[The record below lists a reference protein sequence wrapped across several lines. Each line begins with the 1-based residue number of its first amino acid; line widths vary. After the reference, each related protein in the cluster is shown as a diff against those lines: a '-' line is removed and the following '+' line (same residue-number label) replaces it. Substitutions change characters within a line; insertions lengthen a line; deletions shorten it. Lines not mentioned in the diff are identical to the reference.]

1 MILRHKGRLIVTN
14 QRSICFRRKTKD
26 FSIEQINMRHTG
38 AISMVRQRNYTQA
51 GLGILFLYLPI
62 QLFASELPMNPLLTL
77 LMILGGILLIF
88 LSSMKSLVLSGS
100 GEKIVFNI
108 RQVPSNV
115 LSKVLTAVNA
125 NS

>member
-1 MILRHKGRLIVTN
+1 MGPLATLV
-14 QRSICFRRKTKD
+14 
-26 FSIEQINMRHTG
+26 
-38 AISMVRQRNYTQA
+38 SMLA
-51 GLGILFLYLPI
+51 
-62 QLFASELPMNPLLTL
+62 
-77 LMILGGILLIF
+77 GILLIF

-100 GEKIVFNI
+100 GEKIIFNI

>member
-1 MILRHKGRLIVTN
+1 
-14 QRSICFRRKTKD
+14 
-26 FSIEQINMRHTG
+26 
-38 AISMVRQRNYTQA
+38 MVRQRNYTQL
-51 GLGILFLYLPI
+51 GLGAFFLLLPIILFANGVP
-62 QLFASELPMNPLLTL
+62 SMGPLANLV
-77 LMILGGILLIF
+77 LMLAGILLIF